1 MLHLTSFKKMIDCEL
16 YEIPGSTPNLANLP
30 KFGGNVEFLS
40 QVLWHD
46 LRKYYESA
54 PILRQTGLNYTVV

>member
-16 YEIPGSTPNLANLP
+16 YEFPGSTPNLA

-40 QVLWHD
+40 QVLWHGYT
-46 LRKYYESA
+46 LFQKYYESA